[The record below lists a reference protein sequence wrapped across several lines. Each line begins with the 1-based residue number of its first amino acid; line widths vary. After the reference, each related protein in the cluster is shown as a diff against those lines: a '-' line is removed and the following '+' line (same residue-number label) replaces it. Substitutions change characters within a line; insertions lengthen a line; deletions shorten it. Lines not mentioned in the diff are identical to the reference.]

1 MAFTLQNWA
10 RESVSALEPTTTLT
24 SGTIV
29 GCFRKYNYYSPTD
42 TQLTVSASG
51 YFNSVSYDITTGD
64 LVTVY
69 SAAENSYDTYQ
80 LVNTSGTITT
90 ISLNTGTTYARIPLT
105 NAQLLA
111 MYATPVELV
120 PAPGSGLLILLDKF
134 VLNAV
139 FVTDALANG
148 GVILPQYDS
157 TAHGA
162 GTNSATTTIAA
173 SYLTGLAAN
182 SIIGLT
188 GVVAATATSGIINK
202 GLYLSNQTGA
212 FTNATTGAS
221 TAIAD
226 VWYKVVAAS

>member
-10 RESVSALEPTTTLT
+10 RESVSALEPVTTLT
-24 SGTIV
+24 SGTVV
-29 GCFRKYNYYSPTD
+29 GCFRRYNYYSPTD
-42 TQLTVSASG
+42 NQATCSGSG
-51 YFNSVSYDITTGD
+51 YFNSVSYDIATGD

-69 SAAENSYDTYQ
+69 SLSENSYVTYQ
-80 LVNTSGTITT
+80 LTNTSGTITA
-90 ISLNTGTTYARIPLT
+90 IALNTGTSYARVVLP
-105 NAQLLA
+105 NAQLLG
-111 MYATPVELV
+111 MYATPVQLV

-139 FVTDALANG
+139 FVTDAFANG
-148 GVILPQYDS
+148 GVIAPQYDS
-157 TAHGA
+157 TTHGG
-162 GTNSATTTIAA
+162 GTNAATTTIAA
-173 SYLTGLAAN
+173 SYFTGLAAN

-202 GLYLSNQTGA
+202 GLYLSNATGA